1 MIEENLLSPAK
12 SIERLDIQVKKT
24 TVVEI
29 CRRNGGVEESSSKGP
44 IIESIIEGR
53 GATLKG
59 NQDQREDEQV

>member
-1 MIEENLLSPAK
+1 M
-12 SIERLDIQVKKT
+12 R
-24 TVVEI
+24 
-29 CRRNGGVEESSSKGP
+29 RRNGEGVEESLSKGP